1 MSARILL
8 GVIGLCSGVAV
19 AVAVTSF
26 AAAVGVYPRLAARS
40 HGAKHMLMLETVAEI
55 GVFTGTIL
63 TIFDIKM
70 PWSYFT
76 IPFWGFF
83 MGNYVGCLIMALA
96 EILQA
101 FPIMFRR
108 LHIKEG
114 LPWLVTSIALGKTF
128 GSIYYFAMMMWKS

>member
-26 AAAVGVYPRLAARS
+26 AAAVGVYPRLAAKS
-40 HGAKHMLMLETVAEI
+40 HGAKHMLMFETMAQI
-55 GVFTGTIL
+55 GIFTGAIL
-63 TIFDIKM
+63 TLFDVKL
-70 PWSYFT
+70 PWCSFLL
-76 IPFWGFF
+76 PLWGFF

-96 EILQA
+96 EILEA

-114 LPWLVTSIALGKTF
+114 LPWLVTSIALGKAC
-128 GSIYYFAMMMWKS
+128 GSIYYFAMQMWKK

>member
-26 AAAVGVYPRLAARS
+26 AAAVGVYPRLTARS
-40 HGAKHMLMLETVAEI
+40 HGAKHMLALETVVQVGIFA
-55 GVFTGTIL
+55 GALL
-63 TIFDIKM
+63 TLFDIKL
-70 PWSYFT
+70 PWSYFLL
-76 IPFWGFF
+76 PLWGFF

-96 EILQA
+96 EVLEA

-114 LPWLVTSIALGKTF
+114 LPWLITAVALGKAC
-128 GSIYYFAMMMWKS
+128 GSMYYFAMMMWKS